1 MSRGR
6 DLDGRAGCVRL
17 GRARQTGRLVGVYR
31 SRDAG
36 LDEGEPGEF
45 STAWSVVCEE
55 HGAIVGLGT
64 RKDAELAAADP
75 LGFCEDCAAETDR
88 PS

>member
-1 MSRGR
+1 
-6 DLDGRAGCVRL
+6 
-17 GRARQTGRLVGVYR
+17 
-31 SRDAG
+31 

-64 RKDAELAAADP
+64 RRDAELAAADP
-75 LGFCEDCAAETDR
+75 RGFCEDCQAEAQPTRTHDSR
-88 PS
+88 VILN